1 MHIGLNWSY
10 TYIRQFRSDYKIV
23 MGNSSGLME
32 CVLQK
37 LPKIRLHRLAYEAI
51 AVAEKKV
58 IMVMPTH
65 SKLFPIPTGG
75 LSGV

>member
-1 MHIGLNWSY
+1 
-10 TYIRQFRSDYKIV
+10 